1 MKPAVIYWWKNTRH
15 EVSFGVPLGTGSSK
29 DAGTFDP
36 KGPAAGFVVGVVGV
50 IGVRRPLR
58 FLTQKLQLR
67 EDQVSRLAIILDDL
81 KTERA
86 QAAVDDRR
94 TIASF
99 ADAVEGE
106 TFGETR
112 AREGQSLRV
121 RSAGAIN
128 DSVVTAL
135 GRFHALLDPE
145 QRLKLAGLIRSGAVT
160 L

>member
-1 MKPAVIYWWKNTRH
+1 VA
-15 EVSFGVPLGTGSSK
+15 E
-29 DAGTFDP
+29 
-36 KGPAAGFVVGVVGV
+36 
-50 IGVRRPLR
+50 
-58 FLTQKLQLR
+58 
-67 EDQVSRLAIILDDL
+67 LARVLDEL

-112 AREGQSLRV
+112 ARDGQNLRV

-128 DSVVTAL
+128 NSVVTAL